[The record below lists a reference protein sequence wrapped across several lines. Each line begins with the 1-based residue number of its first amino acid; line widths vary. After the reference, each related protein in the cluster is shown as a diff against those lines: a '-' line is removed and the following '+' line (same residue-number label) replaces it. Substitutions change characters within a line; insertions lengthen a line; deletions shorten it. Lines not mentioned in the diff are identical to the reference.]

1 MGQLYQSGRR
11 RQGECRLLACGGGG
25 GGVSVFIVVV
35 DDIIVVV
42 CFRARPKLC
51 CNVPGSR
58 VCTRMSIHLST
69 LKGR

>member
-1 MGQLYQSGRR
+1 
-11 RQGECRLLACGGGG
+11 LACGGGG